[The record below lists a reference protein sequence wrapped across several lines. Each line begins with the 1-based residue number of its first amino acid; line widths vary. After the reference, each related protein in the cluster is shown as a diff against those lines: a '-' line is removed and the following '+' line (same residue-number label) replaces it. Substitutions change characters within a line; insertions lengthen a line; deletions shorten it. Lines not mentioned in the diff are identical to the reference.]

1 MRYRESLICIVHWVE
16 EVNELIIWKAIYIWG
31 YECLSYNYD

>member
-1 MRYRESLICIVHWVE
+1 VE